1 MDEQMAFSAD
11 ELERLNS
18 LALAVFSARTFS
30 QMADVVLEGLPSL
43 VACEK
48 SFLTREPNPGGSRR
62 RLMRTLTMTADE
74 LDQYERRFAALDY
87 SAWFLE
93 QEGAAAYRDSDLV
106 SEEAMRRSAIFT
118 EWVQPMG
125 MRYVGGAVMH
135 DRGVRAA
142 DITLFRSEE
151 HGDFTDRELFLLTLV
166 ARQVE
171 RWLELER
178 PAAEAAGEKPHATA
192 DLTLLTERELE
203 VARLA
208 CTGMS
213 VREMSDYLAISYGTA
228 RRHLANIYG
237 KLGIS
242 SRVQLIERMG

>member
-1 MDEQMAFSAD
+1 MNEQMTFSAD
-11 ELERLNS
+11 ELERLNN

-30 QMADVVLEGLPSL
+30 QMADVVLERLSGL

-135 DRGVRAA
+135 DRGVRR
-142 DITLFRSEE
+142 TSRSS
-151 HGDFTDRELFLLTLV
+151 G
-166 ARQVE
+166 ARSTATSQIASCSCS
-171 RWLELER
+171 RWWRGRWSGGWSWSGRLR
-178 PAAEAAGEKPHATA
+178 
-192 DLTLLTERELE
+192 R
-203 VARLA
+203 RLA
-208 CTGMS
+208 RSPTPRPTS
-213 VREMSDYLAISYGTA
+213 RFSPSASLRWRALHA
-228 RRHLANIYG
+228 RA
-237 KLGIS
+237 
-242 SRVQLIERMG
+242 